1 MGPSRIRKHQLFFW
15 WTFHTIADCPPLKDE
30 VDVILLP
37 GPESWQLPVLSFQKF
52 PSFRGDACG
61 AQPVPLK
68 QTYLRR
74 DGSAS
79 DAIERCTSIDTL
91 CFRGPMYSHIDP
103 TVAWAKMATV
113 GSICED
119 IGTVKH
125 RVSIDVPTQGWQCLW
140 RHRTLYVDRYSVL
153 QGSNVL
159 AYRSHRSLSQNGYG
173 GIYMRGHWNRE
184 AQSIYRRTYAGMAVP
199 LTPSNAVRR

>member
-1 MGPSRIRKHQLFFW
+1 MDIP
-15 WTFHTIADCPPLKDE
+15 TFHTIADCPPLKDE

-37 GPESWQLPVLSFQKF
+37 EPESWQLPVLSFQKF
-52 PSFRGDACG
+52 PSFRGDARG

-125 RVSIDVPTQGWQCLW
+125 IRRDGSASDGVFLGGWEAKAGFNCITAMLGSRRCLGMCRHVVPNQACWWT
-140 RHRTLYVDRYSVL
+140 SK
-153 QGSNVL
+153 N
-159 AYRSHRSLSQNGYG
+159 
-173 GIYMRGHWNRE
+173 
-184 AQSIYRRTYAGMAVP
+184 
-199 LTPSNAVRR
+199 